1 MKRLRGFTL
10 IEMAIVL
17 VIVTILIGGLA
28 MPLSAQIQARRIAE
42 TRADMR
48 AIQDALIGYAL
59 GQAAGYPYLPC
70 PDNNDDGVEDLPRG
84 ADNKC
89 LRVRGG
95 LPWRTLG
102 LDEADAWG
110 SRYTYA
116 VSKLFTN
123 SAGFESVDDGDLD
136 VHKSSTC
143 SGDGMTDVAVVIV
156 SHGPNARGAQNM
168 SGGTP
173 LAPTSVPA
181 DERANLPTSTAAPCT
196 DQGFVS
202 HSPNQ
207 DYDDLVVWL
216 HPNILRDRLCRGG
229 CPPTP

>member
-1 MKRLRGFTL
+1 MKRTRGFTL
-10 IEMAIVL
+10 IELAIVL
-17 VIVTILIGGLA
+17 VIMTILIGGLA

-48 AIQDALIGYAL
+48 TIQDSLIGFAMRQPV
-59 GQAAGYPYLPC
+59 GQPHLPC
-70 PDNNDDGVEDLPRG
+70 PDGGDGYEGPRDP
-84 ADNKC
+84 ANHMC
-89 LRVRGG
+89 LRIRGG

-102 LDEADAWG
+102 LDEADLWG

-116 VSKLFTN
+116 VSKPFTIDT
-123 SAGFESVDDGDLD
+123 GFKSVDDGDLD
-136 VHKSSTC
+136 VHKSSAC

-173 LAPTSVPA
+173 LAPASVPA

-196 DQGFVS
+196 GKGFVS
-202 HSPNQ
+202 HPPNQ
-207 DYDDLVVWL
+207 DFDDLVVWL
-216 HPNILRDRLCRGG
+216 HPNILRDRLCREG

>member
-1 MKRLRGFTL
+1 MTSQRGFTL
-10 IEMAIVL
+10 IELAIVL
-17 VIVTILIGGLA
+17 VIITILIGGLA

-48 AIQDALIGYAL
+48 AIQDALIGYAMRQPA
-59 GQAAGYPYLPC
+59 GQPYLPC
-70 PDNNDDGVEDLPRG
+70 PDNDSNGDEDPRG
-84 ADNKC
+84 ADNEC

-136 VHKSSTC
+136 VHRSSAC

-168 SGGTP
+168 SGGAL
-173 LAPTSVPA
+173 LAPASVPA
-181 DERANLPTSTAAPCT
+181 DERANLAASTAAPCNVE
-196 DQGFVS
+196 GFVS

-207 DYDDLVVWL
+207 DFDDLVVWL